1 MYYEVER
8 LLSNGNRIIVDGLA
22 SSGKSTLL
30 SQFVNR
36 YNMYRNADW
45 YSTENINSP
54 KMWRNYQLFDRNPW
68 IDRYVYLY
76 QTEDA
81 LDLCVEGFVTNLPDS
96 YILLMLNDK
105 FKMKRDGWVFSTEE
119 RTKMVTRFLTI
130 TERIWETGKIRG
142 VIVTTPKSFRS
153 TDFCHDEEFWELCR
167 EETLT

>member
-1 MYYEVER
+1 MYYELER
-8 LLSNGNRIIVDGLA
+8 LLQRGEKVVVDGLA

-30 SQFVNR
+30 SQFITR

-45 YSTENINSP
+45 YSTENIVSP

-76 QTEDA
+76 STDDA
-81 LDLCVEGFVTNLPDS
+81 LDLCVEGYIRNLPNT

-105 FKMKRDGWVFSTEE
+105 FKLKRDGWVFNKEDRE
-119 RTKMVTRFLTI
+119 RMVTRFLTI
-130 TERIWETGKIRG
+130 TKRIYETGEVKG

-153 TDFCHDEEFWELCR
+153 TDFCKDERFWEWCR

>member
-1 MYYEVER
+1 M
-8 LLSNGNRIIVDGLA
+8 DGLA
-22 SSGKSTLL
+22 AAGKSTLI
-30 SQFVNR
+30 SQFVGK

-45 YSTENINSP
+45 YSTENIHDA

-76 QTEDA
+76 KTDDA

-96 YILLMLNDK
+96 YILLMLNDRW
-105 FKMKRDGWVFSTEE
+105 KMKRDGWVFDKEDRE
-119 RTKMVTRFLTI
+119 RMVTRFLKI

-153 TDFCHDEEFWELCR
+153 TDFCKDEDFWELCR
-167 EETLT
+167 KETIDI